1 MKDFLG
7 NELEI
12 GDEVIFSPKHY
23 KYSLVI
29 GKITAFTP
37 KKIRVV
43 YRFIHENYDY
53 DYLLEPAQLIKK
65 PKKD

>member
-7 NELEI
+7 QELQI

-29 GKITAFTP
+29 GKIVAFTP
-37 KKIRVV
+37 QKIRVE
-43 YRFIHENYDY
+43 YKFSYENYTH
-53 DYLLEPAQLIKK
+53 DYLMEPAQLIKK
-65 PKKD
+65 PTKE